1 MSQPT
6 NHDAAPVQAMP
17 VAPDVRGRASAVVFR
32 APGRDAKV
40 YTAAGVTTYV
50 APADGFRAAARKA

>member
-6 NHDAAPVQAMP
+6 IRNAVQAPAMS
-17 VAPDVRGRASAVVFR
+17 AGPDVRGRASAVVFR

-50 APADGFRAAARKA
+50 APVDGFQAAARKA